1 MKVKFK
7 IRRCDP
13 MMDASCES
21 YIQAYTV
28 KVAEG
33 MTVLEAL
40 INIAEEQ
47 DPSLAFR
54 KSCRSAIC
62 GSCAMNVNGFPKLTC
77 NTQVLPEFRKK
88 REMLVEPLGNHS
100 VLKDLIVDQ
109 GPFWGKMEKV
119 TPYLTP
125 ETDDPGTRY
134 VIKKDDAKAIDRSQ
148 KCIMCG
154 SCNGACNSLET
165 DPLYLGPAALAKS
178 WRFVGDVREGKTKRR
193 LEKLSEEHGVWHC
206 VRCIHC
212 TEYCPK
218 DVAPLEAIDRLRSR
232 TIVEGVL
239 DNDGVRHTLALVD
252 SVKRVGRLDEAAMT
266 FKTLGFLRS
275 LGMIPF
281 GLKMEIHGKMP
292 HPIIFPAIERID
304 EVKAIYAAVDGMR
317 ARKERKLKKSKK
329 AGKG

>member
-13 MMDASCES
+13 IRTGRCEP
-21 YIQAYTV
+21 YLQAYTV
-28 KVAEG
+28 EVTEG

-40 INIAEEQ
+40 IEIAAGE
-47 DPSLAFR
+47 DPTLAFR

-62 GSCAMNVNGFPKLTC
+62 GSCAMTINGFPKLSC
-77 NTQVLPEFRKK
+77 NTQVLPEWRK
-88 REMLVEPLGNHS
+88 RGEMLIEPLRNHP

-109 GPFWGKMEKV
+109 TPFWKKMDKV

-125 ETDDPGTRY
+125 
-134 VIKKDDAKAIDRSQ
+134 KDEGPAEKCYLISRQEARMIDRSQ

-154 SCNGACNSLET
+154 CCNAACNSL
-165 DPLYLGPAALAKS
+165 DIDSNFIAPAASAKA
-178 WRFVGDVREGKTKRR
+178 WRFVGDVREGQLRKR
-193 LEKLSEEHGVWHC
+193 LERLSDEHGVWDC

-212 TEYCPK
+212 TQYCPK
-218 DVAPLEAIDRLRSR
+218 DVAPLEAIERLRSR
-232 TIVEGVL
+232 AMAEGVME
-239 DNDGVRHTLALVD
+239 NEGAIHVSALVD

-292 HPIIFPAIERID
+292 HPIIFPAIEGID
-304 EVKAIYAAVDGMR
+304 EVKKIYEVVEKR
-317 ARKERKLKKSKK
+317 AKKRRKKKKR
-329 AGKG
+329 G

>member
-13 MMDASCES
+13 MREARCEP
-21 YIQAYTV
+21 YLQAYLAEVT
-28 KVAEG
+28 EG

-40 INIAEEQ
+40 INITAE
-47 DPSLAFR
+47 DPTLSFR

-62 GSCAMNVNGFPKLTC
+62 GSCAMTINGFPKLAC
-77 NTQVLPEFRKK
+77 NTQVIPEYRKTG
-88 REMLVEPLGNHS
+88 EMLIEPLRNHP

-109 GPFWGKMEKV
+109 SPFWKKMEKV

-125 ETDDPGTRY
+125 
-134 VIKKDDAKAIDRSQ
+134 KKDEPERCYIIKREDAKLIDRSQ

-154 SCNGACNSLET
+154 CCNAACNSLDI
-165 DPLYLGPAALAKS
+165 DPYFIAPAASAKA
-178 WRFVGDVREGKTKRR
+178 WRFVGDVREGEGKRR
-193 LEKLSEEHGVWHC
+193 LERLSDVHGVWDC

-218 DVAPLEAIDRLRSR
+218 DVAPLEAIERLRSR
-232 TIVEGVL
+232 AMAEGVVE
-239 DNDGVRHTLALVD
+239 NEGAIHVSALVD

-275 LGMIPF
+275 IGMIPF

-292 HPIIFPAIERID
+292 HPIIFPAIEGIE
-304 EVKAIYAAVDGMR
+304 EVRKIYEVV
-317 ARKERKLKKSKK
+317 EKLKAKKRKK
-329 AGKG
+329 AKKVKRG